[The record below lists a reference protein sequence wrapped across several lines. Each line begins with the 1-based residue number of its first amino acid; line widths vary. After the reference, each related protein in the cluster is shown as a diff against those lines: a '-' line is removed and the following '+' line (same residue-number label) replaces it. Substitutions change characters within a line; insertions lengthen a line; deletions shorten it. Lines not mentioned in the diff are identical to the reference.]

1 MERQELKELG
11 LRIDKLSLLRRVTLG
26 RIFQKHGLHFG
37 QLRLLE
43 YIIENDGCT
52 QAEVAEYMGVSPASV
67 ALSTK
72 RLSRA
77 GMIEKYSD
85 KDNLRRNVLKITPR
99 GLEVAKL
106 CRQEFDQYNERLF
119 AGISPEEQKALYEIL
134 GSLLAGACEGREPDM
149 HALIKDIK
157 ELHTKHSK
165 QGCE

>member
-1 MERQELKELG
+1 MELELKELG
-11 LRIDKLSLLRRVTLG
+11 LRIDKLALLRRVTLG
-26 RIFQKHGLHFG
+26 RIFQAHGLHFG

-77 GMIEKYSD
+77 GMIEKRID
-85 KDNLRRNVLKITPR
+85 KDNLRRNVLRITPR
-99 GLEVAKL
+99 GLEVTKR

-119 AGISPEEQKALYEIL
+119 AGISPEEQKLLSDIL
-134 GSLLAGACEGREPDM
+134 GNLLLRACEGREPDM

-157 ELHTKHSK
+157 ELHNRHGK
-165 QGCE
+165 